1 MEVRFLDSNRIYT
14 GFLTAIREKFLT
26 SDLRSKI
33 HTASI
38 TKESNDP
45 PPWESESPQNA
56 LDPVAAEKKRQQV
69 QDWIAQIAK
78 REPATVSPQRHDN
91 HSGLTIH
98 HLPDRLGIPGSPHPN
113 PLPKGEG
120 TQFETQ
126 KRDENNSSPLS
137 PLGERARVRGE
148 DSVAFS
154 PDEPLVVQMLD
165 RYLVMETE
173 EGIALIDQ
181 HALHERI
188 LYEQLKEK
196 IKTGQ
201 LPSQRLLV
209 PVPVDLSPNEFS
221 CVQENSEFFQTL
233 GLHAEPFGGNTV
245 LISALPAVLSK
256 TPPIEIL
263 LSIVE
268 PFLELGKKLNKDELL
283 DELLHSMA
291 CKGAVKAGEKLSSQ
305 SIQHLMQLAE
315 SEINAHHCPHGR
327 PSMLIL
333 TREEI
338 DKMFER
344 T

>member
-1 MEVRFLDSNRIYT
+1 MR
-14 GFLTAIREKFLT
+14 
-26 SDLRSKI
+26 
-33 HTASI
+33 
-38 TKESNDP
+38 
-45 PPWESESPQNA
+45 
-56 LDPVAAEKKRQQV
+56 
-69 QDWIAQIAK
+69 
-78 REPATVSPQRHDN
+78 
-91 HSGLTIH
+91 
-98 HLPDRLGIPGSPHPN
+98 
-113 PLPKGEG
+113 
-120 TQFETQ
+120 
-126 KRDENNSSPLS
+126 
-137 PLGERARVRGE
+137 RG

-196 IKTGQ
+196 IKSGQ
-201 LPSQRLLV
+201 LPTQRLLV

-221 CVQENSEFFQTL
+221 CVQENTKFFQTL

-245 LISALPAVLSK
+245 LISAFPAVLSK
-256 TPPIEIL
+256 TSPEEIL
-263 LSIVE
+263 LAMIE
-268 PFLELGKKLNKDELL
+268 PFLEYGKKLAQEELL
-283 DELLHSMA
+283 DKLLHSMA
-291 CKGAVKAGEKLSSQ
+291 CKAAVKAGDRLSAQ
-305 SIQHLMQLAE
+305 SIQHLVQLAE